1 MPRSQID
8 NDIRASILT
17 IAFAPIQIP
26 EFRIGSVNV
35 LSEGCFGLTD
45 IKISFLLKLCLNDD
59 ILRNK
64 ILTKLVAN
72 NALNVI

>member
-26 EFRIGSVNV
+26 KFRIGSVSGYDRNPKAILFYPRGV
-35 LSEGCFGLTD
+35 LV
-45 IKISFLLKLCLNDD
+45 
-59 ILRNK
+59 LR
-64 ILTKLVAN
+64 I
-72 NALNVI
+72 

>member
-45 IKISFLLKLCLNDD
+45 IKISCLLNF
-59 ILRNK
+59 
-64 ILTKLVAN
+64 V
-72 NALNVI
+72 